1 MDPLSR
7 FSSQIAF
14 RSCPPPKGVAFRSSE
29 PKKDCSVEHG
39 KVELL
44 TFPHRSKSCPFAAG
58 RKQQSMPLFP
68 ANTKAFPVSAMTGT
82 SKKVSLSRKYKY
94 DFHEK
99 IFPLATQLSHA
110 QKAFWGQTTCP
121 VESAA
126 FDQAGCP
133 PGQKAKLSTRLI
145 ARPAES
151 EAFDHGGEG
160 KSASNQFPGKIIAI
174 LLAALGNPGL
184 RLGQFLK
191 LADKV
196 GRFLFFHK

>member
-1 MDPLSR
+1 MALSR
-7 FSSQIAF
+7 SESGCPWSKRYAF
-14 RSCPPPKGVAFRSSE
+14 LPGWATYLIETLCVSARAGGLHGPTLTIFFANRIPFLPAVERRSLSGSSE

-126 FDQAGCP
+126 FD
-133 PGQKAKLSTRLI
+133 
-145 ARPAES
+145 
-151 EAFDHGGEG
+151 
-160 KSASNQFPGKIIAI
+160 
-174 LLAALGNPGL
+174 
-184 RLGQFLK
+184 
-191 LADKV
+191 
-196 GRFLFFHK
+196 